1 MDKAELVLS
10 MGSNYQSTAQIEKEL
25 KEFWNNLI
33 EKQEKN
39 NRLPSPGHP
48 DKNSNKNSKN
58 PDGMDNCLAK
68 SLIIFLVVILALG
81 GIIVIYSFLKR

>member
-33 EKQEKN
+33 EKQGRN
-39 NRLPSPGHP
+39 NRLPSPGQP
-48 DKNSNKNSKN
+48 EKNGNENSKN
-58 PDGMDNCLAK
+58 PNNK
-68 SLIIFLVVILALG
+68 VN
-81 GIIVIYSFLKR
+81 